1 LVIIGGY
8 FGNKLLHIENDSKKI
23 IQTQNTKK
31 DNIKITTTSST
42 STTTESTTITTTSKP
57 TTTTKK
63 TTKSTVKKTSTTKKT
78 TKKVTTTVAID
89 ENDPIAKKVRNLKI
103 TAVGDSVMLG
113 AVLSK
118 TIQKKWPN
126 GNVDAKT
133 SRSMGK
139 GITLM
144 NELKEKGKLGDPLI
158 VHLGTNGG
166 CSEANLNKIMEIAG
180 DRPVFM
186 LTTTNPKILKINT
199 QIKTV
204 CGNYSNCHVVDWYT
218 YLNEWREE
226 NADNLKNGW
235 KDLTYKDGMHLRPEK
250 GKNTKTGEKQPYSGR
265 YLYAK
270 LIYDNVSKYS

>member
-1 LVIIGGY
+1 MNKYVSALVGIGITVVFLVVLY
-8 FGNKLLHIENDSKKI
+8 FVINNVLMGDSKKAM
-23 IQTQNTKK
+23 N
-31 DNIKITTTSST
+31 NVVTS
-42 STTTESTTITTTSKP
+42 TITTTTEEETTTSTTST

-63 TTKSTVKKTSTTKKT
+63 TTTAKTTAKKTT
-78 TKKVTTTVAID
+78 TKKVTTTTEPLDPKVAS
-89 ENDPIAKKVRNLKI
+89 LKMV
-103 TAVGDSVMLG
+103 AVGDSVMLG
-113 AVLSK
+113 AEKEMKARWSNLYF
-118 TIQKKWPN
+118 
-126 GNVDAKT
+126 DAKV
-133 SRSMGK
+133 SRGMKAGVN
-139 GITLM
+139 ILAD
-144 NELKEKGKLGDPLI
+144 LKKNNKLGTPVV

-166 CSEANLNKIMEIAG
+166 CSEANLNKIMEIAE

-218 YLNEWREE
+218 YLNEWRED

-270 LIYDNVSKYS
+270 LIYDNISKYS